1 MLGLY
6 MVITK
11 SGWFIQAGLTKGI
24 HSEST
29 EGVRPPLS
37 ESTIHVQGRCYQDRG
52 EGGERNTTITL
63 EFQVN
68 HVAVSAVD

>member
-11 SGWFIQAGLTKGI
+11 SAWFIKAGLAKGI

-37 ESTIHVQGRCYQDRG
+37 ESTVHAQGRCYRDCG
-52 EGGERNTTITL
+52 EGGERNTTTTL
-63 EFQVN
+63 EFQV
-68 HVAVSAVD
+68 HPVAVSAMD